1 MFLVK
6 STKDNVEL
14 YRSALFEK
22 AKEEADFRCEQC
34 GRTEN
39 FRVVKEVDVY
49 VSSTLDEAC
58 KSG

>member
-14 YRSALFEK
+14 YRTASFEK
-22 AKEEADFRCEQC
+22 AKEEADFRCKSC
-34 GRTEN
+34 GRTEH

-49 VSSTLDEAC
+49 VSSTIDEAI
-58 KSG
+58 KS